1 MLLHLARLISR
12 YDVDHQNFR
21 EYALIDGT
29 QGKAKYKSW
38 KKLSEEGITVDE
50 AKERYV
56 KKIEEMKET
65 YGYDANKQP
74 EAVGSS

>member
-1 MLLHLARLISR
+1 L
-12 YDVDHQNFR
+12 
-21 EYALIDGT
+21 
-29 QGKAKYKSW
+29 
-38 KKLSEEGITVDE
+38 TVDQ